1 MPTLRCDIPETL
13 MRALEARSARTGE
26 SVTQIVIR
34 ALADAL
40 EIDQETLYQV
50 STSTALVEGVYDGS
64 VTIGGLKQRGDFG
77 LGTFDYLDGEMVAL
91 NGGFYQV
98 RGRGDVSEAEDTTEV
113 PFAVVT
119 DFRAERRFDLEKITS
134 FDDLAARLDR
144 QRATD
149 NLFYAVR
156 IDGHFARIK
165 ARAISKTESGVPLV
179 EAAAQQLEYELTD
192 VAGTLVGF
200 WTPIYARTLNVPGW
214 HVHFLSDDRAEGGH
228 VLDAQAATLQVQM
241 QDLADLRI
249 AMPETPAFLEA
260 DLSEDPSEDL
270 ARAERDSSHRES

>member
-1 MPTLRCDIPETL
+1 MPTLTCDLPEAL
-13 MRALEARSARTGE
+13 MRALEERSARTGE
-26 SVTQIVIR
+26 SATQIVMR

-40 EIDQETLYQV
+40 EIDEETLYQV

-64 VTIGGLKQRGDFG
+64 VTIGDLKQRGDFG
-77 LGTFDYLDGEMVAL
+77 LGTFDDLDGEMVAL
-91 NGGFYQV
+91 DGGFYQV
-98 RGRGDVSEAEDTTEV
+98 RGRGEVSEAADTTEV

-119 DFRAERRFDLEKITS
+119 DFRAERTFRLETIDS
-134 FDDLAARLDR
+134 FNDLAAQLDR
-144 QRATD
+144 QRTTD

-156 IDGHFARIK
+156 IDGRFARIK

-179 EAAAQQLEYELTD
+179 EAAAQQLEYELSD

-200 WTPIYARTLNVPGW
+200 WTPLYARTLNVPGW

-228 VLDAQAATLQVQM
+228 VLDAQAATLRGQM

-249 AMPETPAFLEA
+249 AMPETPAFLDA

-270 ARAERDSSHRES
+270 ARAERDSGHPRD

>member
-1 MPTLRCDIPETL
+1 
-13 MRALEARSARTGE
+13 MRALEDRSARTGE
-26 SVTQIVIR
+26 STTQIVMR

-40 EIDQETLYQV
+40 EIDEETLYQV
-50 STSTALVEGVYDGS
+50 STSTALVEGVYDGT
-64 VTIGGLKQRGDFG
+64 VTIGDLKQRGDFG
-77 LGTFDYLDGEMVAL
+77 LGTFDDLDGEMVAL
-91 NGGFYQV
+91 EGRFYQV
-98 RGRGDVSEAEDTTEV
+98 RGRSNVSEATDTTDV

-119 DFRAERRFDLEKITS
+119 DFRTERTFALEKIES
-134 FDDLAARLDR
+134 FDDLAAQLDG
-144 QRATD
+144 QRTTD

-156 IDGHFARIK
+156 IDGRFARIK

-179 EAAAQQLEYELTD
+179 EAAAHQAEYELTD

-200 WTPIYARTLNVPGW
+200 WTPLYARTLNVPGW
-214 HVHFLSDDRAEGGH
+214 HVHFLSDDRTEGGH

-249 AMPETPAFLEA
+249 AMPETPAFLRA

-270 ARAERDSSHRES
+270 ERAERDSSHRES

>member
-1 MPTLRCDIPETL
+1 MPTLTCDIPETL
-13 MRALEARSARTGE
+13 MRALEERSARTGE
-26 SVTQIVIR
+26 SATQIVMR

-40 EIDQETLYQV
+40 ELDAETLYQV

-64 VTIGGLKQRGDFG
+64 VTIGDLKQRGDFG
-77 LGTFDYLDGEMVAL
+77 LGTFDDLDGEMVAL
-91 NGGFYQV
+91 DGGFYQV
-98 RGRGDVSEAEDTTEV
+98 RGRGEVSEAADTTEV

-119 DFRAERRFDLEKITS
+119 DFRSERAFTLEQIES
-134 FDDLAARLDR
+134 LDDLASQLDR
-144 QRATD
+144 QRTTD

-156 IDGHFARIK
+156 IDGRFARIK
-165 ARAISKTESGVPLV
+165 ARAISKTEIGVPLV
-179 EAAAQQLEYELTD
+179 EAAAQQLEYELSD

-214 HVHFLSDDRAEGGH
+214 HVHFLSDDRTEGGH
-228 VLDAQAATLQVQM
+228 VLDAQAATLQGQM

-249 AMPETPAFLEA
+249 AMPETPAFLAA

-270 ARAERDSSHRES
+270 ARAERDSHRAES

>member
-1 MPTLRCDIPETL
+1 MPTLSCDIPETL
-13 MRALEARSARTGE
+13 MRALGERSARTGE
-26 SVTQIVIR
+26 TASQIVLA

-40 EIDQETLYQV
+40 EIDQETLFQV
-50 STSTALVEGVYDGS
+50 STSTALVEGVYDGN
-64 VTIGGLKQRGDFG
+64 VTIGELKHRGDFG
-77 LGTFDYLDGEMVAL
+77 LGTFDDLDGEMVAL
-91 NGGFYQV
+91 DGGFYQV
-98 RGRGDVSEAEDTTEV
+98 RGHGEVSEAADTTEV

-119 DFRAERRFDLEKITS
+119 DFRSERAFTLEQTES
-134 FDDLAARLDR
+134 LDDLASQLDR
-144 QRATD
+144 QRTTD

-179 EAAAQQLEYELTD
+179 EAAAQQTEYELTD

-214 HVHFLSDDRAEGGH
+214 HVHFLSDDRTEGGH
-228 VLDAQAATLQVQM
+228 VLNLAAKDLQVAM
-241 QDLADLRI
+241 QDLADVRI

-260 DLSEDPSEDL
+260 DLSEDPSEEL
-270 ARAERDSSHRES
+270 ERAERDSSHPGS